1 MTSGLVSPT
10 SMRATP
16 LRLNT
21 TFTQTAIL
29 HCMAKKVL
37 IVEDDPDIASIVE
50 TYLTSAGF
58 AVTVAADGA
67 AGLEAAVSE
76 DVDLVVLDWMLP
88 DTDGPSFIRRLRAR
102 RRTPV
107 IMLTAR
113 TEEDDRLR
121 GFRAGADDYVAKPF
135 SPRELVARVGAVL
148 SRVSA
153 ETPGVRPLR
162 FGRLSIDPEQ
172 RSVTVAGRPVE
183 FTTREFDLLYLLARY
198 PLRFF
203 GRDELLDRIWGD
215 ERGEVDRVVDVHV
228 SNIRA
233 KIEEDSSTPRYI
245 VTLRGVGYKFA
256 VTEDEMIGD
265 ER

>member
-1 MTSGLVSPT
+1 MGKTV
-10 SMRATP
+10 
-16 LRLNT
+16 
-21 TFTQTAIL
+21 
-29 HCMAKKVL
+29 VV
-37 IVEDDPDIASIVE
+37 VEDDPDIASIVE
-50 TYLTSAGF
+50 TYLKSAGF
-58 AVTVAADGA
+58 AVIVTADGA
-67 AGLEAAVSE
+67 AGLEAAESE
-76 DVDLVVLDWMLP
+76 DVELVVLDWMLP

-148 SRVSA
+148 SRSSA
-153 ETPGVRPLR
+153 EAPGVRPLR

-172 RSVTVAGRPVE
+172 RSVTVAGRPVD
-183 FTTREFDLLYLLARY
+183 FTTREFDLLYLLARN
-198 PLRFF
+198 PRRVF

-233 KIEEDSSTPRYI
+233 KIEADSSAPRFI

-256 VTEDEMIGD
+256 ATEDEMSGD

>member
-1 MTSGLVSPT
+1 MG
-10 SMRATP
+10 
-16 LRLNT
+16 
-21 TFTQTAIL
+21 
-29 HCMAKKVL
+29 KKVV

-50 TYLTSAGF
+50 TYLKSAGF
-58 AVTVAADGA
+58 TVIVAVDGA
-67 AGLEAAVSE
+67 AGLEVAVSE
-76 DVDLVVLDWMLP
+76 DVELVVLDWMLP

-102 RRTPV
+102 RSTPV

-121 GFRAGADDYVAKPF
+121 GFRAGADDYVPKPF

-148 SRVSA
+148 SRSSA
-153 ETPGVRPLR
+153 EAPGARPLR
-162 FGRLSIDPEQ
+162 FGRLSIEPRE
-172 RSVTVAGRPVE
+172 RSITVAGRPVE
-183 FTTREFDLLYLLARY
+183 FTTREFDLLYLLARN
-198 PLRFF
+198 PLRVF
-203 GRDELLDRIWGD
+203 GREELLDRIWGD

-233 KIEEDSSTPRYI
+233 KIEENSSTPRYI

-256 VTEDEMIGD
+256 VTEDEMNGD

>member
-1 MTSGLVSPT
+1 MG
-10 SMRATP
+10 
-16 LRLNT
+16 
-21 TFTQTAIL
+21 
-29 HCMAKKVL
+29 KKVVV
-37 IVEDDPDIASIVE
+37 VEDDPDIASIVE

-58 AVTVAADGA
+58 TVTVAADGA
-67 AGLEAAVSE
+67 AGLEAAESH
-76 DVDLVVLDWMLP
+76 DVELVVLDWMLP

-135 SPRELVARVGAVL
+135 SPRELVARVKAVL
-148 SRVSA
+148 SRSSA
-153 ETPGVRPLR
+153 EVPGVRPLR
-162 FGRLSIDPEQ
+162 FGRLSIEPQE
-172 RSVTVAGRPVE
+172 RSITVAGRPVE
-183 FTTREFDLLYLLARY
+183 FTTREFDLLYLLARH
-198 PLRFF
+198 PLRVF

-215 ERGEVDRVVDVHV
+215 ERGEVDRVVDVHI

-233 KIEEDSSTPRYI
+233 KIEEDSSAPRYI

-256 VTEDEMIGD
+256 ATEDETNGD